1 MESKVDTFTLTFTKG
16 QEEMEAKVGKPLA
29 LNLHPVNVRFGMQGS
44 VDE

>member
-29 LNLHPVNVRFGMQGS
+29 EKFASCQCTVWDAGIGG
-44 VDE
+44 